1 MLKNDREL
9 NNYFGDFAWYGKLRE
24 ACESPVITLG
34 GYADF
39 TQSDPRYD
47 VKENRDECLFKLDS
61 CGSYDKISI
70 GDSGILFAL
79 ISQEDIENKN
89 FENAIVDWDCC

>member
-1 MLKNDREL
+1 M
-9 NNYFGDFAWYGKLRE
+9 
-24 ACESPVITLG
+24 
-34 GYADF
+34 
-39 TQSDPRYD
+39 
-47 VKENRDECLFKLDS
+47 KENRDECLFKLDS

-89 FENAIVDWDCC
+89 FENAIVDWGLLLNR